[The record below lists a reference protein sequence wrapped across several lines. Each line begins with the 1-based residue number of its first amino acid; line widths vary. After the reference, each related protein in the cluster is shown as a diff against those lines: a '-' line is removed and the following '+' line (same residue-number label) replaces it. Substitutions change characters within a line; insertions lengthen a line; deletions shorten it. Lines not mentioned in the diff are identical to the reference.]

1 VVLFFISWNCDRVAL
16 RYAAL
21 PQVGRGDNA
30 RSAAQRPPAVRG
42 WRQEARGHRALPSG
56 RQGALSAEGWP
67 TLWPC
72 RRGAGR
78 DVPTGAGRAAR
89 RMHGAARG
97 CGRLGS
103 AEVGDEPG
111 GRRHGQEA
119 EEQERGQVGGG
130 GWAARSVSGS
140 VTAVACAGVAAL
152 SQALP
157 GPAASLG
164 PGGAGRAGRAEERWP
179 LRLPSLSA
187 RSRPRVAAG
196 RLSVAG

>member
-1 VVLFFISWNCDRVAL
+1 
-16 RYAAL
+16 
-21 PQVGRGDNA
+21 
-30 RSAAQRPPAVRG
+30 
-42 WRQEARGHRALPSG
+42 
-56 RQGALSAEGWP
+56 
-67 TLWPC
+67 
-72 RRGAGR
+72 
-78 DVPTGAGRAAR
+78 
-89 RMHGAARG
+89 MHGAARG

-179 LRLPSLSA
+179 LRLPSLSRPVPGPAWRRVGSRSPAKNSAWA
-187 RSRPRVAAG
+187 RLRESVGFLRYLRVGQCGDCPGCGLRP
-196 RLSVAG
+196 